1 MEEWQI
7 YMLVFAIIQTLFVF
21 ALGACVGSLTN
32 VLVYRMP
39 LGLSV
44 VTPPSRCPSC
54 GTQLTWRENIP
65 VLGWIFLGGK
75 CRFCKSKI
83 SAEYPLVEAFVGVM
97 YVVVYWVWFL
107 LPPDWKIAGFTIHSM
122 RPEWANEGLSAM
134 WPMLTVVLVLFSAL
148 VAMTLVDA
156 KTSMIPLPLA
166 WTPTILAIIA
176 HPLHAAWYAHSNGSL
191 RRAADGWTW
200 TLASPGSMGWPMI
213 GAAMGGAV
221 GVVLANIMLA
231 KGLIRRS
238 WSDYEAWEREH
249 LLAAGIDPQTGD
261 PLKPAE
267 STVEAV
273 PADGAV
279 VPTEAVPAVPVEAGE
294 GAVQAPVSA
303 PVLEPATTPL
313 VDVVQT
319 GEASGET
326 LAGAPAAAPA
336 NSAEA
341 PQVASVPVQ
350 IEGDG
355 SPSDLWLEYP
365 HARREVLKE
374 AVFLAPVILCALAG
388 SWVAR
393 TYAGPWNFDAV
404 EMASVPAKL
413 APLWLDALS
422 GALMGYLVGAL
433 VVWVV
438 RILGTLAFGREAMGM
453 GDVHLLA
460 AVGACVGWVDATL
473 AFFGAAFVGIT
484 YAAITS
490 FFKGFRRAM
499 PYGPHIAVAA
509 VLVVMFKPLLEK
521 LLAMLLHSPVDLP

>member
-7 YMLVFAIIQTLFVF
+7 YMLVFAILQTLFVF

-97 YVVVYWVWFL
+97 YVAVYWVWFL
-107 LPPDWKIAGFTIHSM
+107 LPPDWKIAGFTIHAM
-122 RPEWANEGLSAM
+122 RPEWAYEGLSAM

-166 WTPTILAIIA
+166 WTPTIVAIIA
-176 HPLHAAWYAHSNGSL
+176 HPIHAAWYEHQNGPL

-213 GAAMGGAV
+213 GAALGGAT

-249 LLAAGIDPQTGD
+249 LLAAGIDPQTGE
-261 PLKPAE
+261 PLKSAEVSADAVASDGMVVATEAPAA
-267 STVEAV
+267 TPLEAS
-273 PADGAV
+273 DGAV
-279 VPTEAVPAVPVEAGE
+279 
-294 GAVQAPVSA
+294 QIPVSA
-303 PVLEPATTPL
+303 PV
-313 VDVVQT
+313 V
-319 GEASGET
+319 
-326 LAGAPAAAPA
+326 APAATPAVEAIQAGVPPVSPAPA
-336 NSAEA
+336 SSTET
-341 PQVASVPVQ
+341 PGASGVPGE

-388 SWVAR
+388 SWLAR

-484 YAAITS
+484 YAAIAS

-521 LLAMLLHSPVDLP
+521 LLTMLLHSPVDLP